1 MVAALAAA
9 NGSALL
15 ENPGEAMTNPAEAC
29 TDTRVHPGDGA
40 NTTISIELAPEQVRN
55 FAPQADTLPLGSR
68 VFLTHL
74 AGKPE
79 ALQVEAAARITEL
92 GYVAVP
98 HLAARNFKTE
108 RDYVNLVEA
117 HSRNGIDEV
126 LFLGGNPALFPG
138 PLGESAE
145 LLAHPVLSD
154 SSIRTAFVAGY
165 PEGHPNIPEVRLKDA
180 LKRKLEICARR
191 SLEPRVVSQFAFDGA
206 MIGAWAKRLHDDF
219 PEVPV
224 HVGLA
229 GVTSLTKLIRFA
241 AMCGVGPSIA
251 ALRRSAS
258 GLLNI
263 VADRNPADVIDA
275 VSSAYP
281 DPVTPLHLHFFPFG
295 GWEKTL
301 AWLGDYR
308 EARQLR
314 AGVR

>member
-1 MVAALAAA
+1 
-9 NGSALL
+9 
-15 ENPGEAMTNPAEAC
+15 MTNPSEAY
-29 TDTRVHPGDGA
+29 TEIRVHPAGGVE
-40 NTTISIELAPEQVRN
+40 TTTSIELAPEQVRN

-79 ALQVEAAARITEL
+79 ALQVEAAARIMEM

-108 RDYVNLVEA
+108 RDYVSFVQA
-117 HSRNGIDEV
+117 HSRNGIDEA

-180 LKRKLEICARR
+180 LTCKLEICAHR
-191 SLEPRVVSQFAFDGA
+191 SLEPRIVSQFAFDGG
-206 MIGAWAKRLHDDF
+206 MIGAWARQLHHDF

-263 VADRNPADVIDA
+263 VADRNPGDVLDA
-275 VSSAYP
+275 VASAYP
-281 DPVTPLHLHFFPFG
+281 DPLTPLHLHFFPFG

-301 AWLGDYR
+301 TWLSDYR
-308 EARQLR
+308 EARQMR
-314 AGVR
+314 AGAR

>member
-1 MVAALAAA
+1 
-9 NGSALL
+9 
-15 ENPGEAMTNPAEAC
+15 MTNPAEAC
-29 TDTRVHPGDGA
+29 TDTRVHPAGGIKA
-40 NTTISIELAPEQVRN
+40 AISIELAPEQVRN
-55 FAPQADTLPLGSR
+55 FAPRAETFPLGSR

-79 ALQVEAAARITEL
+79 ALQVEAAARITEM

-98 HLAARNFKTE
+98 HLAARNFRAE
-108 RDYVNLVEA
+108 QDYVALVRA
-117 HSRNGIDEV
+117 HDRNGIDEA

-145 LLAHPVLSD
+145 LLSHPVLAD

-165 PEGHPNIPEVRLKDA
+165 PEGHPNISEDRLKDA

-191 SLEPRVVSQFAFDGA
+191 SLEPRIVSQFAFDGG
-206 MIGAWAKRLHDDF
+206 MIGAWAKQLHRDF

-263 VADRNPADVIDA
+263 VADRNPGDVLDA
-275 VSSAYP
+275 IASAYP
-281 DPVTPLHLHFFPFG
+281 TPLTPMHLHFFPFG

-301 AWLGDYR
+301 AWHGDYR
-308 EARQLR
+308 EVRQMR
-314 AGVR
+314 AKGR

>member
-1 MVAALAAA
+1 
-9 NGSALL
+9 
-15 ENPGEAMTNPAEAC
+15 MTNSSEAC
-29 TDTRVHPGDGA
+29 TETRIDPSSGGEA
-40 NTTISIELAPEQVRN
+40 TTSIELAPEQVRS
-55 FAPQADTLPLGSR
+55 FAPQADMLPLGSR

-79 ALQVEAAARITEL
+79 ALQVEAAARITEM

-108 RDYVNLVEA
+108 RDFVALVHA

-145 LLAHPVLSD
+145 LLAHPVLAD
-154 SSIRTAFVAGY
+154 SAIRTAFVAGY
-165 PEGHPNIPEVRLKDA
+165 PEGHPNIPADRLKDA

-191 SLEPRVVSQFAFDGA
+191 SLEPRIVSQFAFDGG
-206 MIGAWAKRLHDDF
+206 MIGAWAKQLHRNY

-263 VADRNPADVIDA
+263 IADRNPGDVLEAIA
-275 VSSAYP
+275 STYP
-281 DPVTPLHLHFFPFG
+281 TPLTPLHLHFFPFG

-301 AWLGDYR
+301 TWLGDYQ
-308 EARQLR
+308 EARMMR
-314 AGVR
+314 AGAR